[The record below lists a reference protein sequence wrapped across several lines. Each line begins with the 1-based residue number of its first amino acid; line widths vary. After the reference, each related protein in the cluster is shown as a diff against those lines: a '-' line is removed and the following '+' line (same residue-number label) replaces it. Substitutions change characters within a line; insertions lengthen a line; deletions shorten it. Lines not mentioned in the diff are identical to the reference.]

1 MTRGDSAERVPAE
14 GLQQERTALAWE
26 RTAVS
31 IVGVGLLLTRVAS
44 DQFGVLFAA
53 IGLVQVAIGAAMV
66 VWTGWHYAD
75 LHDLTDNGESPSH
88 PLAAR
93 VVGVSTCV
101 FVAVALVVA
110 IAITLR

>member
-1 MTRGDSAERVPAE
+1 MRASERADRIGVE
-14 GLQQERTALAWE
+14 GLQHERTALAWE

-44 DQFGVLFAA
+44 VQFGVVFAA
-53 IGLVQVAIGAAMV
+53 IGLVQVALGAAMV
-66 VWTGWHYAD
+66 VWAGWHYAD
-75 LHDLTDNGESPSH
+75 LHDLTDTGESPTH

-93 VVGVSTCV
+93 IVGVSTCV